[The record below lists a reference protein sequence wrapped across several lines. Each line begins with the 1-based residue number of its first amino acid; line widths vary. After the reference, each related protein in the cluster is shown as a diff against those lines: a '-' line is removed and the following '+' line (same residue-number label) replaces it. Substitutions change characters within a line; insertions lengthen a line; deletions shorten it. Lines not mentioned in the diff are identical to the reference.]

1 MEKKK
6 KRNWFK
12 ITIIA
17 LFIAYI
23 SLYILNVSGYYD
35 GNLRNKIQFTEEQI
49 QQFEED
55 VANGEKVDIKDY
67 LKDQNKDYTNNVSKF
82 GYKLSS
88 NIDYFF
94 NNGIR
99 EVLKILTMLVS

>member
-49 QQFEED
+49 Q
-55 VANGEKVDIKDY
+55 
-67 LKDQNKDYTNNVSKF
+67 
-82 GYKLSS
+82 
-88 NIDYFF
+88 
-94 NNGIR
+94 
-99 EVLKILTMLVS
+99 